1 MATAAVMATVGNGR
15 TLEEFSKLIAARS
28 KYLGETAADAVAA
41 CAIDALKS
49 IRAATGKATKRSV
62 SKDVEV
68 KEDGTLVPSFKTV
81 GGAKKFCVRYKGKG
95 GAEYKG
101 NEKVSVA
108 ANSSQISKWN
118 VYRFT
123 DEHGEKMYKYLIV
136 APDSKTAVKV
146 AKRIKQ
152 KRAMRYSGL
161 AKVALT
167 RLMRKTATVS
177 DGGEMPDATV
187 MRKADENTKS
197 IAQNGGKA
205 YSLHLEDN
213 LGYAIAAVKG
223 GQTGVDLALRK
234 AMNKITATVNQRCK
248 KILGFENL
256 TTPFPEVRQRKK

>member
-81 GGAKKFCVRYKGKG
+81 GGAKKFCIRNRG

-101 NEKVSVA
+101 NEKISVA

-118 VYRFT
+118 VFRFN
-123 DEHGEKMYKYLIV
+123 DEHGEKKYKYLIV
-136 APDSKTAVKV
+136 APDAKTAVKV
-146 AKRIKQ
+146 AKQIKQ
-152 KRAMRYSGL
+152 RRAMRYSGL

-177 DGGEMPDATV
+177 DGGEMPDAAV
-187 MRKADENTKS
+187 ARKADEQTKS
-197 IAQNGGKA
+197 VAQNGGKA

-213 LGYAIAAVKG
+213 LGYAILAVKG

-248 KILGFENL
+248 KILGFEQL
-256 TTPFPEVRQRKK
+256 PTPFPEIRQRKK

>member
-1 MATAAVMATVGNGR
+1 MATAAVSATVGNGR
-15 TLEEFSKLIAARS
+15 TLQEFSKLIAARS

-49 IRAATGKATKRSV
+49 IRAVTAKATKRSV

-68 KEDGTLVPSFKTV
+68 KQDGALVPSFKTV
-81 GGAKKFCVRYKGKG
+81 GGAKKFCIRNRG

-101 NEKVSVA
+101 NEKFSVA
-108 ANSSQISKWN
+108 ANSGQIAKCN

-123 DEHGEKMYKYLIV
+123 DEHGEKKYKYLIV
-136 APDSKTAVKV
+136 APDAKTAAKV
-146 AKRIKQ
+146 AKQIKQ
-152 KRAMRYSGL
+152 RRAMRYSGL
-161 AKVALT
+161 AKAALS

-177 DGGEMPDATV
+177 DGGEMPDAAV
-187 MRKADENTKS
+187 ARKADEQTRS
-197 IAQNGGKA
+197 VAQNGGGKA

-213 LGYAIAAVKG
+213 LGYAILAVKG

-256 TTPFPEVRQRKK
+256 PTPFPEVRQRKK